1 MSLQVQLQ
9 LQLQLPLQKQPQLLF
24 PQPQP
29 QLFRQPDQLQLLPL
43 VQPQLV
49 PLFHPQPQQQK
60 RTMMRMIH
68 RQESLFPLLKLM
80 MNTSL

>member
-24 PQPQP
+24 PQP